1 MAYPVI
7 MPKTGMAME
16 EGTILRWLKKEGEPV
31 AKGEIL
37 LEIETDKTSMEV
49 EAEADGRLL
58 RILRQAGEVV
68 PVTQTIAWIGQPG
81 EPLSEGGGVTA
92 AAAPAGPAA
101 VAVEA
106 APKAAPTTPGFTT
119 AVPGKVPA
127 TPAARR
133 RAGELGVP
141 LAGVAGS
148 GAFGAVRLRDLEA
161 AGTRTA
167 APATGAPPTAPGTT
181 AAAPGGRPLAG
192 LRKAIADK
200 MVRSWQVP
208 SPTLLTRV
216 DVTELAETRRALNAG
231 GDLKITFTDL
241 VIKAAAA
248 ALREHPL
255 LNSSIEG
262 EQIVLH
268 DAINVGMAVALEDGL
283 VVPVLHQADT
293 LNLRQIA
300 ERTRELAALARERR
314 LTREQST
321 GGTFTVS
328 NLGMYGI
335 TSFTPLINVP
345 ESAILGVGAVA
356 EVLRF
361 DDHRQVVARQVLELS
376 LTHDHRHIDG
386 APAALFL
393 QAVRRL
399 LENPLALLM

>member
-81 EPLSEGGGVTA
+81 EPWSEGGGVTA

-181 AAAPGGRPLAG
+181 AAGAVRPLAG

-208 SPTLLTRV
+208 SPTLLTRA

-255 LNSSIEG
+255 LNSSIAG

-335 TSFTPLINVP
+335 TAFTPLINVP
-345 ESAILGVGAVA
+345 ESAILGVGAVE

-393 QAVRRL
+393 QTVRRL

>member
-7 MPKTGMAME
+7 MPKTGMSME
-16 EGTILRWLKKEGEPV
+16 EGTILRWLKKEGEEV

-49 EAEADGRLL
+49 EAEASGRLL
-58 RILRQAGEVV
+58 RILSKEGEVV

-81 EPLSEGGGVTA
+81 EVLQEGAGVAPATAATSGPAAAPAAA
-92 AAAPAGPAA
+92 AAAP
-101 VAVEA
+101 EA
-106 APKAAPTTPGFTT
+106 AALPVAALPP
-119 AVPGKVPA
+119 VPGEVPA

-133 RAGELGVP
+133 RARELG
-141 LAGVAGS
+141 LALDGMSGS
-148 GAFGAVRLRDLEA
+148 GPFGAVRLRDLAA
-161 AGTRTA
+161 AGPGPQGSEESA
-167 APATGAPPTAPGTT
+167 AGKALQGM
-181 AAAPGGRPLAG
+181 
-192 LRKAIADK
+192 RKAIAEK

-208 SPTLLTRV
+208 SPTLITRV
-216 DVTELAETRRALNAG
+216 DVTELEQTRRSLNAAG
-231 GDLKITFTDL
+231 GLKISFTDL

-248 ALREHPL
+248 ALGEHPR
-255 LNSSIEG
+255 LNSSLEG
-262 EQIVLH
+262 ERIVLH
-268 DAINVGMAVALEDGL
+268 GQINIGLAVALEDGL
-283 VVPVLHQADT
+283 AVPVVRGADR
-293 LNLRQIA
+293 LSLRRLS
-300 ERTRELAALARERR
+300 ETTRELAGLARERR
-314 LTREQST
+314 LTREQSS

-335 TSFTPLINVP
+335 TAFTPLLNVP
-345 ESAILGVGAVA
+345 ESAILGVGAIQ

-361 DDHRQVVARQVLELS
+361 DDQRQVVARQVLELS

>member
-7 MPKTGMAME
+7 MPKTGMSME
-16 EGTILRWLKKEGEPV
+16 EGTILHWLKKEGDAV

-58 RILRQAGEVV
+58 RILRQEGEVV

-81 EPLSEGGGVTA
+81 EPLSEGTPVPNTA
-92 AAAPAGPAA
+92 PPAPAAPAPASPPAAAP
-101 VAVEA
+101 
-106 APKAAPTTPGFTT
+106 

-133 RAGELGVP
+133 RAGVLGLP
-141 LAGVAGS
+141 PAALPGVAGT
-148 GAFGAVRLRDLEA
+148 GPFGAVRLRDVEA
-161 AGTRTA
+161 AGTR
-167 APATGAPPTAPGTT
+167 APAATAP
-181 AAAPGGRPLAG
+181 AAGGRPLEG
-192 LRKAIADK
+192 LRRAIADK

-208 SPTLLTRV
+208 SPTLITRA
-216 DVTELAETRRALNAG
+216 DVTELAETRRAINAG
-231 GDLKITFTDL
+231 GDLKIGFTDL

-248 ALREHPL
+248 ALGEHPL
-255 LNSSIEG
+255 LNSSIEDG
-262 EQIVLH
+262 RIVLH
-268 DAINVGMAVALEDGL
+268 AQINVGLAVALADGL
-283 VVPVLHQADT
+283 VVPVLHRADT
-293 LNLRQIA
+293 LSLRQIA

-314 LTREQST
+314 LAREQAS

-335 TSFTPLINVP
+335 TAFTPLINVP
-345 ESAILGVGAVA
+345 ESAILGVGAVE

-361 DDHRQVVARQVLELS
+361 DDRRQVVARQVLELS

-386 APAALFL
+386 AQAALFL

>member
-1 MAYPVI
+1 
-7 MPKTGMAME
+7 
-16 EGTILRWLKKEGEPV
+16 
-31 AKGEIL
+31 
-37 LEIETDKTSMEV
+37 
-49 EAEADGRLL
+49 
-58 RILRQAGEVV
+58 V
-68 PVTQTIAWIGQPG
+68 P
-81 EPLSEGGGVTA
+81 
-92 AAAPAGPAA
+92 AAAPAAA
-101 VAVEA
+101 SRHEAPRVA
-106 APKAAPTTPGFTT
+106 T

-141 LAGVAGS
+141 LTGVAGT
-148 GAFGAVRLRDLEA
+148 GPFGAVRLRDLEA
-161 AGTRTA
+161 AGTHTA
-167 APATGAPPTAPGTT
+167 APAAGATPTAARTT
-181 AAAPGGRPLAG
+181 AAAPGGRPLSG
-192 LRKAIADK
+192 LRKAIADQ

-208 SPTLLTRV
+208 SPTLITRA
-216 DVTELAETRRALNAG
+216 DVTELVETRRALTAG
-231 GDLKITFTDL
+231 GNLKISFTDL

-255 LNSSIEG
+255 LNSSIAG

-268 DAINVGMAVALEDGL
+268 DAINIGVAVALEDGL
-283 VVPVLHQADT
+283 IVPVLHQADT

>member
-81 EPLSEGGGVTA
+81 EKLSEASA
-92 AAAPAGPAA
+92 AAAPSAPAA
-101 VAVEA
+101 ASRAEAPRVA
-106 APKAAPTTPGFTT
+106 T
-119 AVPGKVPA
+119 AVPGKVPV

-161 AGTRTA
+161 AGTRPA
-167 APATGAPPTAPGTT
+167 APATGAPPTAARTT
-181 AAAPGGRPLAG
+181 VAAPGGRPLSG
-192 LRKAIADK
+192 LRKAIADQ

-208 SPTLLTRV
+208 SPTLITRA
-216 DVTELAETRRALNAG
+216 DVTELVETRRALTAG
-231 GDLKITFTDL
+231 GNLKISFTDL

-255 LNSSIEG
+255 LNSSIAG

-268 DAINVGMAVALEDGL
+268 DAINIGVAVALEDGL
-283 VVPVLHQADT
+283 IVPVLHQADT

-335 TSFTPLINVP
+335 TAFTPLINVP
-345 ESAILGVGAVA
+345 ESAILGVGAVE

-361 DDHRQVVARQVLELS
+361 DDHGQVVARQVLELS

-393 QAVRRL
+393 QTVRRL

>member
-49 EAEADGRLL
+49 EAEADGHLL

-81 EPLSEGGGVTA
+81 EKLSEGGGVTA
-92 AAAPAGPAA
+92 AAVPAAAPAAA
-101 VAVEA
+101 SRTEAPRVA
-106 APKAAPTTPGFTT
+106 T

-141 LAGVAGS
+141 LTGVAGT
-148 GAFGAVRLRDLEA
+148 GPFGAARLRDLEA
-161 AGTRTA
+161 AGTHTA
-167 APATGAPPTAPGTT
+167 APAAGATPTAARTT

-208 SPTLLTRV
+208 SPTLLTRA

>member
-106 APKAAPTTPGFTT
+106 APKAAPTTPGFTS

-181 AAAPGGRPLAG
+181 AAGAVRPLAG

>member
-1 MAYPVI
+1 
-7 MPKTGMAME
+7 
-16 EGTILRWLKKEGEPV
+16 
-31 AKGEIL
+31 
-37 LEIETDKTSMEV
+37 MEV

-81 EPLSEGGGVTA
+81 EKLSEASA
-92 AAAPAGPAA
+92 AAAPSAPAA
-101 VAVEA
+101 ASRAEA
-106 APKAAPTTPGFTT
+106 PRIAT
-119 AVPGKVPA
+119 AVPGKVPV

-167 APATGAPPTAPGTT
+167 APATGAPPTAARTT
-181 AAAPGGRPLAG
+181 AAAPGGRPLSG
-192 LRKAIADK
+192 LRKAIADQ

-208 SPTLLTRV
+208 SPTLITRA
-216 DVTELAETRRALNAG
+216 DVTELVETRRALTAG
-231 GDLKITFTDL
+231 GNLKISFTDL

-255 LNSSIEG
+255 LNSSIAG

-268 DAINVGMAVALEDGL
+268 DAINIGVAVALEDGL
-283 VVPVLHQADT
+283 IVPVLHQADT

-335 TSFTPLINVP
+335 TAFTPLINVP
-345 ESAILGVGAVA
+345 ESAILGVGAVE

-393 QAVRRL
+393 QTVRRL